1 MGALGLLGT
10 QKAKAQQNL
19 SFYDVQNFNFGF
31 LIGFTAN
38 DLHIVKQLDSYSQ
51 DSLLGVSS
59 VSNTGIKLGIISNL
73 KVSKNIDLRITLPTL
88 AFTDRT
94 LSYSFADPSL
104 NREIKLESAYV
115 EFPVAFKFKT
125 NRIRN
130 VRVYFITGAKYGYD
144 VLFNRRNDPEN
155 PTQSEIPVKLGANNF
170 EFSYG
175 FGVDLYYEYFKF
187 SPEIRIS
194 NGMNNLLIP
203 IDPPNEYH
211 NPLKQLLARTVTFT
225 FHFE

>member
-1 MGALGLLGT
+1 M
-10 QKAKAQQNL
+10 AQQNL
-19 SFYDVQNFNFGF
+19 SFYDVQKFNFGF

-38 DLHIVKQLDSYSQ
+38 DLQISKQIDSYTS

-59 VSNTGIKLGIISNL
+59 VTNTGIKLGIISNL
-73 KVSKNIDLRITLPTL
+73 KISNNIDLRLTLPTL

-94 LSYSFADPSL
+94 LSYTFADPSL
-104 NREIKLESAYV
+104 NQDVKLESAYV

-125 NRIRN
+125 NRMRN
-130 VRVYFITGAKYGYD
+130 VRVYFIAGAKYGYD

-155 PTQSEIPVKLGANNF
+155 PTQGEIPVKLSANNF
-170 EFSYG
+170 EISYG
-175 FGVDLYYEYFKF
+175 FGVDFYYEYFRF

-194 NGMNNLLIP
+194 NGMSNLLIP

-211 NPLKQLLARTVTFT
+211 SPLNQLLARTVTLT